1 LYLELKLAG
10 SEIEAGR
17 QRVPNWF
24 VLLAGVEV
32 GPLTDTQ
39 LRQLAA
45 SGKMSP
51 TDQVRTDA
59 SPTFRRASEV
69 RGLWAPPSQA
79 SASTATQPSTA
90 EGRPLTFGGWYRE
103 HPGKWPIPLQVVAWL
118 FYGFLWI
125 PGWWALSLQRAG
137 NLKDKARG
145 RKILMAVAATA
156 VVLMI
161 GGLTAGRVDR
171 NSSRRLRRQ
180 PSSATPAAK
189 ATTTLT
195 AAELTVDQFRQQ
207 VQSRDFSPK
216 STFYVRFGK
225 PKRIMTIGDEVH
237 LIYDC
242 SDGVAK
248 VQCVLGSFQFQDTI
262 ATMFVDQIY

>member
-1 LYLELKLAG
+1 V
-10 SEIEAGR
+10 R
-17 QRVPNWF
+17 NWF
-24 VLLAGVEV
+24 VLLADVEI
-32 GPLTDTQ
+32 GPLTDKQ
-39 LRQLAA
+39 LRQLVAT
-45 SGKMSP
+45 GKISP

-59 SPTFRRASEV
+59 SPQYRLASELK
-69 RGLWAPPSQA
+69 GLFPPPPPAQA
-79 SASTATQPSTA
+79 IATTQPSA
-90 EGRPLTFGGWYRE
+90 SGSPSLTFGGWYRE
-103 HPGKWPIPLQVVAWL
+103 HPGKWPIPLQIVAWL

-161 GGLTAGRVDR
+161 GGLAAGRLDR

-216 STFYVRFGK
+216 STFYARFGK